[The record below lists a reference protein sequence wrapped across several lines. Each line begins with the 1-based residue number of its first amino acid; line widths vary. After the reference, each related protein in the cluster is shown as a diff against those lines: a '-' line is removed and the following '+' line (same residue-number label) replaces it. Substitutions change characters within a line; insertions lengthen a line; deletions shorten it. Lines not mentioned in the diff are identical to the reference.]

1 MKFRTLSR
9 LIYLKKARHHRGHGI
24 HSPFLFRLITTVIEN
39 RSRIPE
45 YSIFRDLKKEAL
57 RLLNQNVDPEYAKIF
72 DQCPAN
78 SAKPRKIYR
87 KVELPLRYG
96 KVIFRL
102 IREFKPTS
110 VISYGPTLGV
120 HPAIMALANK
130 QIETVQITGE
140 EAYRIFCSALLS
152 NSVVPA
158 TKFLSADSATSS
170 EPEFIFINYPYRAEM
185 AQIIA
190 QRYLKNRSGNNDT
203 LIIRGIHESK
213 KMESVWLEI
222 IGDDSVRVS
231 LDLFEIGI
239 ALFRKGLQKENFI
252 LRF

>member
-9 LIYLKKARHHRGHGI
+9 LVYLKKARHHRGHGI
-24 HSPFLFRLITTVIEN
+24 HSPFLFQLITTVIEN
-39 RSRIPE
+39 RSRLPE
-45 YSIFRDLKKEAL
+45 YKIFTELNKEAL
-57 RLLNQNVDPEYAKIF
+57 RLLNQNGDPEYPQIF
-72 DQCPAN
+72 DQCNAK
-78 SAKPRKIYR
+78 STKPRKLYR
-87 KVELPLRYG
+87 KVELQLRYG
-96 KVIFRL
+96 KLIFRL
-102 IREFKPTS
+102 MREFKPAS

-120 HPAIMALANK
+120 NTAIMALANK

-140 EAYRIFCSALLS
+140 EACRLFCSALLKD
-152 NSVVPA
+152 SVVPA
-158 TKFLSADSATSS
+158 IKFLSAGSATSS
-170 EPEFIFINYPYRAEM
+170 EPEFIIINYPDRAEI
-185 AQIIA
+185 AQLTA

-222 IGDDSVRVS
+222 IGDDTVRVS